1 MIRPSSSSALSP
13 VYCQATAMTGMLI
26 VGKMSVG
33 VREMTTG
40 LAIRIRSARTM
51 KV

>member
-1 MIRPSSSSALSP
+1 MRPSSSSALSP
-13 VYCQATAMTGMLI
+13 RYCQATAITGMLTL
-26 VGKMSVG
+26 GKMSTG